1 MSCAPKILPSSCTGG
16 GRSHQA
22 KVVGYVNAAGERS
35 AIEEAVKEF
44 KISEALRNRTLAKQW
59 TQAGLAIDGVLVA
72 VKSAPVAA
80 IRCATVRPPQLAVHA
95 KKSHRQKSRSGP
107 CGLPE
112 PNREI
117 RVLTTPIVAIVAG
130 VCGCVMS
137 SPKEFHEFAEE
148 CLRWAEQT
156 DDKEERQLL
165 IDLSKQWTQAAL
177 AYERSIALVGRQSVA
192 RFGAEG

>member
-1 MSCAPKILPSSCTGG
+1 
-16 GRSHQA
+16 
-22 KVVGYVNAAGERS
+22 
-35 AIEEAVKEF
+35 
-44 KISEALRNRTLAKQW
+44 
-59 TQAGLAIDGVLVA
+59 
-72 VKSAPVAA
+72 
-80 IRCATVRPPQLAVHA
+80 
-95 KKSHRQKSRSGP
+95 
-107 CGLPE
+107 
-112 PNREI
+112 
-117 RVLTTPIVAIVAG
+117 
-130 VCGCVMS
+130 MS